1 MKVIKST
8 GEEEKFIPKKI
19 YKSVRDAGG
28 STKLAKEASDFIK
41 KQYHKK
47 ITTKE
52 ILESLIKFLKK
63 EPGVSERYD
72 LKRAIMSLG
81 PSGFPFE
88 NFFSSV
94 LQYYGFKTKTG
105 SKVKG
110 KSVYHEIDII
120 AEKNKKF
127 MIECKYRNQK
137 EGIVKL
143 KPALYTYARFLD
155 IKKHGFD
162 QSWLVTNTR
171 CSTDAKKYSNGV
183 NQKITSWK
191 YPEKESLQKLIEK
204 PKLYPITIL
213 KNLKNET
220 KEKLYESKILI
231 AKDLLNY
238 SLKELKQK
246 THLPEEEIKKILVE
260 VKEVCQIQ

>member
-19 YKSVRDAGG
+19 YNSVKDAGG
-28 STKLAKEASDFIK
+28 STKLAKEAMALVK
-41 KQYHKK
+41 KEYHKG

-52 ILESLIKFLKK
+52 ILESLVRFLKK

-88 NFFSSV
+88 DFFSSI
-94 LQYYGFKTKTG
+94 LQHYGFKTKT
-105 SKVKG
+105 SNKVKG
-110 KSVYHEIDII
+110 KAVYHEIDII

-137 EGIVKL
+137 EGMVKL

-155 IKKHGFD
+155 VKKHGFD

-171 CSTDAKKYSNGV
+171 CSIDAKKYSHGV
-183 NQKITSWK
+183 HQKITSWK
-191 YPEKESLQKLIEK
+191 YPEKASLQQLIEK

-213 KNLKNET
+213 KNLKKET
-220 KEKLYESKILI
+220 KEKLYELKILI

-238 SLKELKQK
+238 PLKELKQK
-246 THLPEEEIKKILVE
+246 TQLPEKEIQKILDE
-260 VKEVCQIQ
+260 VRDVCQIN